1 MSVKFTPGD
10 FLYKI
15 LCYFIIE
22 LTGILFIIYIIVDSF
37 KYISIFH
44 LNKVSLDVLN

>member
-15 LCYFIIE
+15 LCYFITE
-22 LTGILFIIYIIVDSF
+22 LTGILYN
-37 KYISIFH
+37 
-44 LNKVSLDVLN
+44 NKL

>member
-15 LCYFIIE
+15 LCYFITE
-22 LTGILFIIYIIVDSF
+22 LTGIIYIIYYS
-37 KYISIFH
+37 
-44 LNKVSLDVLN
+44 